1 MECTDNGGGQL
12 VNKNKI
18 WGYDFEV
25 YSKINWWCVTFVNYG
40 DRTNIIKIINNRQGL
55 IQFYEAHKNEI
66 FVSYNGRQYDTGI
79 FKAALDGMNVGYVND
94 KLIKEGKKP
103 FQAVK
108 NSKNYILND
117 YDAIIKDKSLKQLE
131 AFMGDD
137 IRETEVDFNISRP
150 LTEEEIK
157 QTLFYNLHDVQELLK
172 VLDECWDDFEGQ
184 MDIIELYGLD
194 ISYVTKTKVQLA
206 AKILNAVPQHTMD
219 DEFDIRLPE
228 TIQIPDKY
236 KFIPDWYMNPKNWRY
251 KEHLYSEDNQHNN
264 QLCCMVA
271 GIPHVFAWGGC
282 HGADDRQPVFE
293 GIILHADVSSM
304 YPTTDIEYGLL
315 SRKFKNPDDFR
326 KMRDFRL
333 KLKSEKNPKNKSLK
347 PMINGIYGASKDR
360 NGAIYDPL
368 MANLTC
374 IFGQMFILDLID
386 KLEPYCR
393 LLQTNTDGIF
403 VLCENEEMKNK
414 VIEITGLTGKRLK
427 MEFEIDEYTKLV
439 QKDVNNYIAVM
450 KNGRLECK
458 GAMVKKNK
466 PVDNDLPV
474 LNDAVRDYLA
484 YGKPI
489 EQTINGCNDL
499 IKFQKVIKLSSKYKE
514 VWHGTGICN
523 KTAGGSVKVTGIEGT
538 LLKGR
543 VHRVFASRKKTDG
556 SIYKLKV
563 EKGNKSYEK
572 FANTPD
578 NLFIDN
584 GDIHGKEIP
593 DFLDRE
599 YYINEAKK
607 RVGMFLTKNE
617 EKIDKTPDILFGC
630 MCESNSFYTFLEKCK
645 EKGITKKVLEGY
657 LVAGCCEKYGKTDK
671 LLKFRDY
678 FEMLYAKDK
687 ISTAVLNK
695 KFTDSNVKNI
705 ITRNA
710 ELTKSGK
717 SYNRFNSKQAL
728 LDIFGYLEDKDID
741 AYLIMKT
748 QIEKFNEVRYRD
760 NTLNGNRWF
769 VLNTRNVIAP
779 NLILY
784 NMKTGEIQYRKVKK
798 EIFKILP
805 LYDGDI
811 IDILNSEKE
820 FAKKITGKDSKGINI
835 IAADTSKELDIITQY
850 ELVYRNYS
858 KGKSFLAGSEV
869 Y

>member
-1 MECTDNGGGQL
+1 
-12 VNKNKI
+12 
-18 WGYDFEV
+18 
-25 YSKINWWCVTFVNYG
+25 
-40 DRTNIIKIINNRQGL
+40 
-55 IQFYEAHKNEI
+55 
-66 FVSYNGRQYDTGI
+66 
-79 FKAALDGMNVGYVND
+79 
-94 KLIKEGKKP
+94 
-103 FQAVK
+103 
-108 NSKNYILND
+108 
-117 YDAIIKDKSLKQLE
+117 
-131 AFMGDD
+131 
-137 IRETEVDFNISRP
+137 
-150 LTEEEIK
+150 
-157 QTLFYNLHDVQELLK
+157 
-172 VLDECWDDFEGQ
+172 
-184 MDIIELYGLD
+184 
-194 ISYVTKTKVQLA
+194 
-206 AKILNAVPQHTMD
+206 
-219 DEFDIRLPE
+219 
-228 TIQIPDKY
+228 
-236 KFIPDWYMNPKNWRY
+236 
-251 KEHLYSEDNQHNN
+251 
-264 QLCCMVA
+264 
-271 GIPHVFAWGGC
+271 
-282 HGADDRQPVFE
+282 
-293 GIILHADVSSM
+293 
-304 YPTTDIEYGLL
+304 
-315 SRKFKNPDDFR
+315 
-326 KMRDFRL
+326 
-333 KLKSEKNPKNKSLK
+333 
-347 PMINGIYGASKDR
+347 
-360 NGAIYDPL
+360 
-368 MANLTC
+368 
-374 IFGQMFILDLID
+374 MFILDLID

-657 LVAGCCEKYGKTDK
+657 LVAGCCDKYGKTDK